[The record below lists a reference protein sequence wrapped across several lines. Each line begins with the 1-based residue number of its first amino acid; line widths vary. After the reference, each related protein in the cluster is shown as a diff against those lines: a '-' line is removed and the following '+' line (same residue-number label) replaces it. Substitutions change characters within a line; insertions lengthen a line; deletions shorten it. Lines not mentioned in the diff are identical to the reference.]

1 MRTNEAIVVVRR
13 RKNEILVVHRS
24 PTNGGFWHLIAG
36 GVEAGETPEE
46 AAVRELFE
54 ETKLKTSV
62 RSLDFSFTHHEIHV
76 DAFVADAPVGW
87 EPSLDWEHDKYLWC
101 GRADAIKLLY
111 WPEPRQIVEL
121 LP

>member
-1 MRTNEAIVVVRR
+1 MRTNEVIVAVRR
-13 RKNEILVVHRS
+13 RNEILVVHRS

-36 GVEAGETPEE
+36 GVEAGETDEE

-54 ETKLKTSV
+54 ETRLETSV

-76 DAFVADAPVGW
+76 EAFVADAPAGW
-87 EPSLDWEHDKYLWC
+87 EPVLDWEHDQYIWC
-101 GRADAIKLLY
+101 SRGHAVKLLY